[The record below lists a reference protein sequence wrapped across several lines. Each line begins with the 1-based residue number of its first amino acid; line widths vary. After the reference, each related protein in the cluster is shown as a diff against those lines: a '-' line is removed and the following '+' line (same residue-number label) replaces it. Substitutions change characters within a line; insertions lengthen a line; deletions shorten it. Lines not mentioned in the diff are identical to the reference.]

1 VTDQGSMKSRE
12 AHDTRASKKT
22 DWLGEIK
29 SIAVLLAAVLGFHS
43 FVAKP
48 FYIPSESMMPTM
60 LVGDRLIVSKYAYG
74 WSYVSPTIPNPA
86 AIFRTV
92 VLRGPAE
99 PWGVTL
105 PFMSGR
111 VWGTMPERGDIAIV
125 TPLQSSEDY
134 IKRVVGL
141 PGDLLEVR
149 DGVLILNGKAV
160 RQETLP
166 PLRLPVDENSR
177 CDPRQF
183 PGALEREA
191 DGSMVCVLP
200 VKRETLPNGRSYTI
214 IDMGMR
220 ENDWYGPER
229 IPEGHVFLM
238 GDNRDNSADSR
249 VSAAMQGLGGAVPWE
264 TLGGRAEF
272 ITFSLNGSTRLNP
285 ATWWRGFRSGR
296 AGMSLHAETGEAA
309 AAK

>member
-1 VTDQGSMKSRE
+1 MKANE
-12 AHDTRASKKT
+12 ARATRTSKGT
-22 DWLGEIK
+22 DWVGEIK
-29 SIAVLLAAVLGFHS
+29 SIAVLLVAVLGFHS
-43 FVAKP
+43 FIAKP

-105 PFMSGR
+105 PFMNGR
-111 VWGTMPERGDIAIV
+111 IWGEMPERGDIAIV
-125 TPLQSSEDY
+125 TPRHSNEDY
-134 IKRVVGL
+134 IKRIVGL

-149 DGVLILNGKAV
+149 DGVLMINGKPV
-160 RQETLP
+160 LQEELP
-166 PLRLPVDENSR
+166 PLRIPLDENSR
-177 CDPRQF
+177 CDARQF

-200 VKRETLPNGRSYTI
+200 AKRETLPNGRSYTI

-229 IPEGHVFLM
+229 IPEGHVFMM

-249 VSAAMQGLGGAVPWE
+249 VATALQGLGGPVPWE

-272 ITFSLNGSTRLNP
+272 ITFSLDGSTRLNP
-285 ATWWRGFRSGR
+285 VTWWNSFRSGR
-296 AGMSLHAETGEAA
+296 AGMSLHPDKATAQ
-309 AAK
+309 